1 MTSEIEDSDD
11 GSFKIIDNRKLKR
24 ILGYEFRHPDS
35 MAIRFEENST
45 KGDGGIKK

>member
-24 ILGYEFRHPDS
+24 VLGYEFQPPDL
-35 MAIRFEENST
+35 MAIRFDENST
-45 KGDGGIKK
+45 KRGRRD